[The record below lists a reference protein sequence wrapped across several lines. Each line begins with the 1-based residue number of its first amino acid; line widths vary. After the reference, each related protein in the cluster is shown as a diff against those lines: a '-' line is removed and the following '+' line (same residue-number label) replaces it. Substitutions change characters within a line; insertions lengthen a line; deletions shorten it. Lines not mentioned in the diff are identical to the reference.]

1 MDFEEVKNKLE
12 DMTKNELI
20 ELIMSIYQKQD
31 ERISSYIDNR
41 LNKDDYSTVAAFF
54 KKRINNWIES
64 NQFINYNSS
73 FDFAE
78 EIADLREEITETLLP
93 SAPDEAWRLADFVLR
108 NDGSIIENVDD
119 SGGAVGTELNQF
131 CILWLEAAAGTKK
144 ADEYWIP
151 LIMDIADGN
160 DYGCRELIL
169 NSADILFTPDSLQKI
184 YYIYKNRLLD
194 WDCSNIEGYDHT
206 AAGFEINMEQI
217 AIAMHNPAAYEE
229 ALRIRNPEPNNLQ
242 IKRLIQIYLQFS
254 DFKKAREL
262 LEETTWQIRFNSDRD
277 ELYKKLFELTGD
289 TEQLRILQERK
300 WKENPCLYYLKEY
313 HSIAEPGTHKKIL
326 AEAVKTAL
334 NDPQPERAV
343 PVLLYLN
350 KIAEAE
356 QRLINDAAD
365 FETLGYTSIL
375 NILEQLG
382 PDNALCGQ
390 VVLYRALLN
399 DILRR
404 AYSKAYKYGIG
415 YLRELIIL
423 DERITQYP
431 DNLESH
437 ADYFSRIKAEH
448 GRKRSF
454 WEKARKYGIDK

>member
-12 DMTKNELI
+12 NLNKNDLI
-20 ELIMSIYQKQD
+20 ELIMSIYRKQD

-41 LNKDDYSTVAAFF
+41 LNKDDYGTVAAFF

-64 NQFINYNSS
+64 NQFINYNNS
-73 FDFAE
+73 FEFSE
-78 EIADLREEITETLLP
+78 EIADLREEVNETLLP
-93 SAPDEAWRLADFVLR
+93 SAPEEVWSLADLVLR
-108 NDGSIIENVDD
+108 NDGSIIDSVDD

-131 CILWLEAAAGTKK
+131 CILWLEAAAGMNK

-151 LIMDIADGN
+151 LIMDIADN
-160 DYGCRELIL
+160 NNYGCRELIL
-169 NSADILFTPDSLQKI
+169 NSADILFTPDALYKI
-184 YYIYKNRLLD
+184 YDIYKKRLLD
-194 WDCSNIEGYDHT
+194 WDGSNIEGYDHT
-206 AAGFEINMEQI
+206 AASFKINMEQI

-254 DFKKAREL
+254 DFKKARKL
-262 LEETTWQIRFNSDRD
+262 LDETSWEKRFYSDRD

-313 HSIAEPGTHKKIL
+313 HSIAEPGTHKEIL
-326 AEAVKTAL
+326 AEAEKTAL
-334 NDPQPERAV
+334 NDPQPDRAV
-343 PVLLYLN
+343 PVLIYLN
-350 KIAEAE
+350 KITEAE
-356 QRLINDAAD
+356 QRIINDSAA
-365 FETLGYTSIL
+365 FSTLGYTSIL

-382 PDNALCGQ
+382 SDNALCGQ
-390 VVLYRALLN
+390 IVLYRALLN

-404 AYSKAYKYGIG
+404 AYSKAYKYGVG

-423 DERITQYP
+423 DERIAQYP

-437 ADYFSRIKAEH
+437 NDYFGRLKAEH

-454 WEKARKYGIDK
+454 WERAKKYGIDK